1 MPIDVLIRRGFL
13 RIRMKK
19 TSRHVVA
26 IFICVAAATGL
37 AQTNPIA
44 SKPAAVEN
52 VQAEHE
58 AIDNAVMTTMP
69 PHTMHPDAQWY
80 GDAGLGLFIHWGI
93 ASVKGINISWSMIDG
108 LDGKPAQIT
117 PNDYFALAK
126 NFNPTN
132 YNPDKWLKAAKA
144 AGFTY
149 AVLTTRHHEGFALWP
164 SAYGD
169 FSTKNYMGGRDLVK
183 DYVQACHENGL
194 KVGLYYSPPD
204 WYFERNTKNF
214 SRVYGR
220 DLGPDG
226 KPRTIK
232 HSPEQ
237 LATQKKAYIALV
249 RGQIIELLTRYGKID
264 VLWFDGRIPGVTGDE
279 IITLDE
285 IRKLQPGIVV
295 DGRLHGRGD
304 FITYERK
311 LGTSKPLDGWGEL
324 CNPWTSSWPYVVGAK
339 YRANGFVLGQLVAC
353 RAFHVNYL
361 LDVGPKPDGTLEDQ
375 VYANM
380 TVIANWMRANGESVH
395 GVMPLPYGEGANV
408 PATARNDHGNS
419 ASACER
425 YLFALPR
432 FKGGQG
438 NDADTERVYPEDILP
453 PQNTDLSLT
462 NSLGK
467 PIAAILLRDGS
478 KLDFACTNNVTTV
491 QLPAS
496 KRTDLVDVVKL
507 EYSTL

>member
-1 MPIDVLIRRGFL
+1 VLIRQGFL
-13 RIRMKK
+13 HFRMKK
-19 TSRHVVA
+19 ISRHVVA
-26 IFICVAAATGL
+26 VIICLAGPTGL

-44 SKPAAVEN
+44 SKPAAIEN
-52 VQAEHE
+52 AQAEHE
-58 AIDNAVMTTMP
+58 AIDNAVITEMSA
-69 PHTMHPDAQWY
+69 HTMHPDAQWY

-126 NFNPTN
+126 YFNPTN

-169 FSTKNYMGGRDLVK
+169 FSTKNYIGGRDLVK
-183 DYVQACHENGL
+183 DYVESCRKNGL

-204 WYFERNTKNF
+204 WYFERDTKNF
-214 SRVYGR
+214 SRVRGYA
-220 DLGPDG
+220 LGPDG
-226 KPRTIK
+226 KPRTTK
-232 HSPEQ
+232 PTAEQ
-237 LATQKKAYIALV
+237 MAAQSKAYVALV

-264 VLWFDGRIPGVTGDE
+264 VLWFDGRVPGVTGDE

-295 DGRLHGRGD
+295 DGRLHGKGD
-304 FITYERK
+304 FLTYERK
-311 LGTSKPLDGWGEL
+311 LSAGKPVNGWAEF

-339 YRANGFVLGQLVAC
+339 YRANGYVLGQFVTC
-353 RAFHVNYL
+353 RSLHVNYL
-361 LDVGPKPDGTLEDQ
+361 LGIGPKSDGSFEDQ
-375 VYANM
+375 VYTNM
-380 TVIANWMRANGESVH
+380 TVVADWIKANGESVH
-395 GVMPLPYGEGANV
+395 GVIPLPVGEGANV
-408 PATARNDHGNS
+408 PATARDYLGNS
-419 ASACER
+419 ASPSVR

-432 FKGGQG
+432 FKDEQG
-438 NDADTERVYPEDILP
+438 DEPNIEHVYTEDILP
-453 PQNTDLSLT
+453 PQNTTLSLT
-462 NSLGK
+462 NCPGH

-478 KLDFACTNNVTTV
+478 RLDFTSTNNVTIV

-507 EYSTL
+507 LYPTR